1 MNYSIEETE
10 PLVLEVA
17 ARTAHL
23 DGTQAAGEIKRLLRE
38 ATGWKHNLLDEMRFR
53 VWQARRRAT
62 AAPAAPSTDT
72 TELDR
77 RNVDTIADHT
87 RAMDN
92 KAAFALINQ
101 TLADAG
107 YRGLH
112 LKEMRDRVWLER
124 KRLIR
129 LARRA

>member
-1 MNYSIEETE
+1 MSQTR
-10 PLVLEVA
+10 P
-17 ARTAHL
+17 
-23 DGTQAAGEIKRLLRE
+23 
-38 ATGWKHNLLDEMRFR
+38 
-53 VWQARRRAT
+53 
-62 AAPAAPSTDT
+62 APPDT
-72 TELDR
+72 TDLDR

-92 KAAFALINQ
+92 KAAFALITQ
-101 TLADAG
+101 TLTDAG

-112 LKEMRDRVWLER
+112 LKAMRDRVWLER

>member
-1 MNYSIEETE
+1 MSQT
-10 PLVLEVA
+10 
-17 ARTAHL
+17 R
-23 DGTQAAGEIKRLLRE
+23 
-38 ATGWKHNLLDEMRFR
+38 
-53 VWQARRRAT
+53 
-62 AAPAAPSTDT
+62 PSPPDT
-72 TELDR
+72 TDIDR

-92 KAAFALINQ
+92 KAAFALITQ
-101 TLADAG
+101 TLTDAG
-107 YRGLH
+107 YRRVH

>member
-1 MNYSIEETE
+1 MPQTR
-10 PLVLEVA
+10 P
-17 ARTAHL
+17 
-23 DGTQAAGEIKRLLRE
+23 
-38 ATGWKHNLLDEMRFR
+38 
-53 VWQARRRAT
+53 
-62 AAPAAPSTDT
+62 APPDT
-72 TELDR
+72 TDIDR

-87 RAMDN
+87 ATMDN
-92 KAAFALINQ
+92 KAAFALITQ

-107 YRGLH
+107 YRGVH